1 MGKKL
6 LLLFLYFGVIPL
18 VLSFLATF
26 IMTMGLDHYL
36 MLTSL
41 LPLVAGGIL
50 TGFVASKKLQKP
62 DSLSGLVI
70 LFLMPLAYTAVLWA
84 LFMLISGGFYGAGA
98 WQYYCIF
105 HIALAPIY
113 FIALLMGEGRFFLGA
128 PLAYELSFALG
139 ILLSVLIRRER
150 PAFNKRQFLFI
161 LTVLVLAFG
170 TGAAVQWH
178 RSKTVLSS
186 YGFAYGGGFSSTD
199 LSPYEV
205 ANPDN
210 KLPKLGAPST
220 FTIKNQSEMPILDG
234 AEAAFPVYSAFA
246 NATYENI
253 DNLASNGMEIVTFT
267 NTINAYE
274 RLLSGEVDIYFGA
287 EPSKEQQEMAKK
299 AGKELVM
306 TPIGK
311 EAFVFFVNPSNKV
324 DSLKVS
330 EIQGI
335 YSGKIKYWSEV
346 EGNNKK
352 IIAFQRPENS
362 GSQTLLEKIMGDT
375 PIMKPLKEDVPEG
388 MGGIIEQVADYRNY
402 DNSIGFSFRFFATGM
417 KASSNIKLLSIN
429 GIEPSPENISS
440 GKYPFTASLYAIT
453 TKDNNKPTIKPFL
466 AWMTGP
472 QGQEIVGEIGYIKN

>member
-6 LLLFLYFGVIPL
+6 LLLFLYFGLIPL

-26 IMTMGLDHYL
+26 LMNMGLDHYL
-36 MLTSL
+36 MLALL
-41 LPLVAGGIL
+41 LPLVIGGIV
-50 TGFVASKKLQKP
+50 TGFLASKKLQKQ
-62 DSLSGLVI
+62 DNIRGIFV
-70 LFLMPLAYTAVLWA
+70 LFLLPLAYTAVLWA
-84 LFMLISGGFYGAGA
+84 VFMLISGGFYGDNA
-98 WQYYCIF
+98 WFYYCLF

-113 FIALLMGEGRFFLGA
+113 LIALLMGEERVFLWA
-128 PLAYELSFALG
+128 PLAYELSFMLG
-139 ILLSVLIRRER
+139 IILYVLIRNER
-150 PAFNKRQFLFI
+150 PTFNKRQFISL
-161 LTVLVLAFG
+161 LTVVCLAIS
-170 TGAAVQWH
+170 TGVAVQWH
-178 RSKTVLSS
+178 RSKTVLPS

-199 LSPYEV
+199 LRPYEV
-205 ANPDN
+205 TNPGN
-210 KLPKLGAPST
+210 KLPKLTAPPT
-220 FTIKNQSEMPILDG
+220 FTIKNPSEMPILDG

-253 DNLASNGMEIVTFT
+253 NEISKNGAEAVTFT

-299 AGKELVM
+299 ARKELVM

-335 YSGKIKYWSEV
+335 YSGKIKNWSEV
-346 EGNNKK
+346 DGNDKK

-417 KASSNIKLLSIN
+417 KKNSTIKLLSIN
-429 GIEPSPENISS
+429 GVEPNPENISS
-440 GKYPFTASLYAIT
+440 GRYPFTASLYAIT
-453 TKDNNKPTIKPFL
+453 VKENNKPTIKPFL
-466 AWMTGP
+466 EWMKGP
-472 QGQEIVGEIGYIKN
+472 QGQEIIEKIGYIKN